1 MKLMS
6 RSIQHNHP
14 FHPNFPLGGAM
25 SVRWT
30 LIPENFGIS
39 KREKLSSATICL
51 IKWVNYIPKCSL
63 PSGLS
68 DEPFGE
74 PLAPPHGE
82 PESTDGGSVAIFG
95 RKIDISPP
103 SVIPSAAVWPV
114 KRCHWVSHSSPSLE
128 VQIAPPY
135 DQPPP
140 TPGRPAG
147 ENGRER
153 PIKIGVSR
161 PISTARAPG

>member
-1 MKLMS
+1 MS
-6 RSIQHNHP
+6 
-14 FHPNFPLGGAM
+14 
-25 SVRWT
+25 
-30 LIPENFGIS
+30 
-39 KREKLSSATICL
+39 
-51 IKWVNYIPKCSL
+51 KCSWL
-63 PSGLS
+63 SDLS
-68 DEPFGE
+68 DEPFGD

-95 RKIDISPP
+95 QKIDTSPP

-114 KRCHWVSHSSPSLE
+114 KRCHWVSHSSSSLE